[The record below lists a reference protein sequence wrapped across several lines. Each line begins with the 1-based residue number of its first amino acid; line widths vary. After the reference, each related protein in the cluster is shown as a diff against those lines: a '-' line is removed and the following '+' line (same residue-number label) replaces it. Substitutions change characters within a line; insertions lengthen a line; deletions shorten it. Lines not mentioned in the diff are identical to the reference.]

1 MSTPRFSRDYILRI
15 TAGGLNI
22 EIAPPIQIVFDVTKS
37 IRGGLNK
44 MNVQITNLAESK
56 RLSLVKDAEEG
67 EKVIPVALFVGY
79 QDRVEMIF
87 KGTVQTGGN
96 ARQGPDIITSLECLD
111 RSEERRVG
119 KECLKLCRSRWSPY
133 H

>member
-44 MNVQITNLAESK
+44 MNIQITNLAESK

-79 QDRVEMIF
+79 QEIGRAHV
-87 KGTVQTGGN
+87 
-96 ARQGPDIITSLECLD
+96 
-111 RSEERRVG
+111 
-119 KECLKLCRSRWSPY
+119 
-133 H
+133 

>member
-1 MSTPRFSRDYILRI
+1 MTTPRFSRDYILRI

-44 MNVQITNLAESK
+44 MNVQITNLSETK

-67 EKVIPVALFVGY
+67 EKVIPV
-79 QDRVEMIF
+79 R
-87 KGTVQTGGN
+87 
-96 ARQGPDIITSLECLD
+96 CL
-111 RSEERRVG
+111 SAI
-119 KECLKLCRSRWSPY
+119 KTAWK
-133 H
+133 